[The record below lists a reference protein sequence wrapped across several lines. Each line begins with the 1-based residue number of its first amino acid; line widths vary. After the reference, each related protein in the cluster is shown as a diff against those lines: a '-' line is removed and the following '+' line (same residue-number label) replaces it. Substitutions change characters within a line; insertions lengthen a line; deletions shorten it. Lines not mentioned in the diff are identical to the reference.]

1 MAEKMTLSVGRGAS
15 GGAGVAILVV
25 FTLFGLLVGG
35 LMMYAAWQHNP
46 QGEFH
51 DETGVHWG
59 YWLLLGFLWFIFITG
74 VPYAIGLGVLA
85 WRYIA
90 RSRGR

>member
-1 MAEKMTLSVGRGAS
+1 MMRSANRGIA
-15 GGAGVAILVV
+15 GGVGVAILVV
-25 FTLFGLLVGG
+25 FTVFGLLLAG

-51 DETGVHWG
+51 DETGVRWG

-74 VPYAIGLGVLA
+74 VPYAIGLGVLG

-90 RSRGR
+90 RRRGK